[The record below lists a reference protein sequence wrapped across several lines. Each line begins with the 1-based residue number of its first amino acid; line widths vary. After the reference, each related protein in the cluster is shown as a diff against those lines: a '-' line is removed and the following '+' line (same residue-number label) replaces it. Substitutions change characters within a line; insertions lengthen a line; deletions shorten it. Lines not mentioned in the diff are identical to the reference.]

1 MFKIIDNFLDKEIF
15 LKIQYEIC
23 SSVFFAWYFQEFK
36 DFKAS
41 ASVDKI
47 TQRDLNQ
54 YQFTHLFYDK
64 YRPHSD
70 SFSLLEPLLNKLK
83 VKSLIRIKA
92 NLIPYS
98 PKFYEGYF
106 HTDAD
111 HSHKSLTAIY
121 YLNTNNG
128 HTSFEKDNKKVES
141 KENRI
146 VVFDSH
152 LKHRGTNTTDQKRR
166 IILNINYF

>member
-98 PKFYEGYF
+98 SKFYNGYF
-106 HTDAD
+106 HTDTE
-111 HSHKSLTAIY
+111 HKNLTAIY

-128 HTSFEKDNKKVES
+128 YTTFEKNNKKVES

-146 VVFDSH
+146 VIFDSQM
-152 LKHRGTNTTDQKRR
+152 KHKGTNTTDKKKRVL
-166 IILNINYF
+166 LNINYF